1 MLNFHC
7 SFQHKWC
14 QRIEVRGRKRSAE
27 CRDFVLPTPGSTPM
41 FSVHYQETSKSGITV
56 DEVDTVE
63 IVTGPPQE
71 VLMWRTFSRL
81 ARSIDANQIMNSGGS
96 ADSIANDWGSCKE
109 AKIAYEISSVSLE
122 TQRVCNALMDSIKAN
137 GALIEMSPTDTKLLG
152 IGLYLNPQ
160 N

>member
-1 MLNFHC
+1 VLNFHC

-63 IVTGPPQE
+63 IVTGP
-71 VLMWRTFSRL
+71 R
-81 ARSIDANQIMNSGGS
+81 
-96 ADSIANDWGSCKE
+96 
-109 AKIAYEISSVSLE
+109 
-122 TQRVCNALMDSIKAN
+122 
-137 GALIEMSPTDTKLLG
+137 ALIEMSPTDTKLLG

>member
-1 MLNFHC
+1 
-7 SFQHKWC
+7 
-14 QRIEVRGRKRSAE
+14 
-27 CRDFVLPTPGSTPM
+27 M
-41 FSVHYQETSKSGITV
+41 FSVHYQETNKNGITV

-81 ARSIDANQIMNSGGS
+81 ARSIDANQQPTNTDVDEDCVS
-96 ADSIANDWGSCKE
+96 NDWGSCKD

-137 GALIEMSPTDTKLLG
+137 GALIEMSPTDSALLG
-152 IGLYLNPQ
+152 IGLYLNVQ
-160 N
+160 S